1 MVADPIV
8 NTFLAKVKAGGYRS
22 STDGDGVLH
31 LYHLSG
37 ISQVG
42 VNYFPHQKLP
52 VEFDATGPPLWS
64 SYNFHAPS
72 TLNDI
77 RGKDIYCLSCMQ
89 IYVPFF
95 LLWPRSFPFLVMEFI
110 YFFLLDA
117 VVKYNDFVR
126 LEASL
131 YGCTAERKSLIQVDS

>member
-1 MVADPIV
+1 MQELIHVYFHRSLTITDDMVADPIV
-8 NTFLAKVKAGGYRS
+8 NTFFLAKVKEAGGYRS

-64 SYNFHAPS
+64 SYNFLAPS

-77 RGKDIYCLSCMQ
+77 LRGKDIYCLSC
-89 IYVPFF
+89 ICKFTFHFSYC
-95 LLWPRSFPFLVMEFI
+95 
-110 YFFLLDA
+110 D
-117 VVKYNDFVR
+117 
-126 LEASL
+126 LELS
-131 YGCTAERKSLIQVDS
+131 